1 MDWALLVVLDL
12 VELILRLSFFLATQ
26 AAMNS
31 PNDIVWLMFARR
43 IPLVAGAFPIIV
55 ALPIVVA
62 VTAGEAAAVVDRNP
76 PASNDGQHEEP
87 GGC

>member
-31 PNDIVWLMFARR
+31 PNDIVWLTFARR

-62 VTAGEAAAVVDRNP
+62 VTAGEAAALLFLLFC
-76 PASNDGQHEEP
+76 PALHHVT
-87 GGC
+87 